1 MSMTRIMPRQ
11 LGPWPRAVLCSLLL
25 SGLLV
30 GCGGG
35 TPAAS
40 QSSSDTTRPSTS
52 TPSTTPSTTPS
63 ASTPS
68 TSTPSTD
75 DSASNIAGSSGDTAA
90 VEMSGALTT
99 RGVDLSMLDAV
110 EQAGGSFQ
118 QNGVTQDLFTLLQAQ
133 GVNLVRLRLWVDP
146 KSATGVAYG
155 GGDSD
160 LARVTRLAK
169 RAKAAKM
176 RFLLDLHYSD
186 FWTDP
191 SKQFKPKAWQ
201 ALSDDALVAQVKSYT
216 QQMVTELIAQGVAPE
231 YVQVGNE
238 LNSGLLWPTG
248 KNWGDGSGGFDM
260 LAKLLNAGISGVRA
274 AETASARVNGAK
286 IILHLAKGGDNGTFR
301 WWFDEITKRN
311 VPFDIIGLSYYP
323 YWHGPMSGLQS
334 NMNDMAS
341 RCGKPVMIVETAYAF
356 TTDNAD
362 TLGNGFGPN
371 EVTSGG
377 YPATPAGQLNF
388 LQDLRGALKA
398 VPNQLGLGF
407 VYWEPDWLPVD
418 ATWASDAGMSYLQIT
433 GNVGN
438 AWENQALFDFHG
450 DALPA
455 LAAFAAP

>member
-1 MSMTRIMPRQ
+1 MSMTRIIPSG
-11 LGPWPRAVLCSLLL
+11 LVPWSGRVLCTLLL
-25 SGLLV
+25 SCFMV
-30 GCGGG
+30 GCDGSGS
-35 TPAAS
+35 PS
-40 QSSSDTTRPSTS
+40 PNQSSSATPPSTNV
-52 TPSTTPSTTPS
+52 PSTTPSTTPS

-68 TSTPSTD
+68 TPSTEG
-75 DSASNIAGSSGDTAA
+75 DSSSSSGDSVA

-99 RGVDLSMLDAV
+99 RGVDLSMLEAV
-110 EQAGGSFQ
+110 EQAGGTFQ
-118 QNGVTQDLFTLLQAQ
+118 QNGVTQDLFALLQAQ

-186 FWTDP
+186 FWSDP

-201 ALSDDALVAQVKSYT
+201 ALSDDALVAQVKAYT
-216 QQMVTELIAQGVAPE
+216 QQVVAELIAQGVAPE

-238 LNSGLLWPTG
+238 INSGLLWPTG
-248 KNWGDGSGGFDM
+248 KNWGEGSGGFDM
-260 LAKLLNAGISGVRA
+260 LAKLLNGGIEGVRA
-274 AETASARVNGAK
+274 AETAAARVNGAK

-311 VPFDIIGLSYYP
+311 VPFDIMGISYYP
-323 YWHGPMSGLQS
+323 YWHGALSGLQY
-334 NMNDMAS
+334 NMNDMVS
-341 RCGKPVMIVETAYAF
+341 RYGKPVMIVETAYAF

-362 TLGNGFGPN
+362 SLGNGFGPN

-377 YPATPAGQLNF
+377 YPATPAGQLSF

-398 VPNQLGLGF
+398 VPNQMGLGF

-418 ATWASDAGMSYLQIT
+418 ATWASDAGMSYLQTT